1 MNSLAYDIPLFSID
15 GKYDVMSS
23 LKGKVSLITNISS
36 KLGYTP
42 QCSVTWSYA
51 RTCKYLWELQQVH
64 DMFKE
69 RGFSVVGI
77 PCNQFGKMEPK
88 ENLEIQEFIKKAYPF
103 VTFPITEKIEVN
115 GKNEHPLYDFLKGA
129 QKRAYSD
136 TAADGTEAAAAGQ
149 NLAGQAI
156 ARIPH
161 NYEKFL
167 VSREGIMVSRFNWQ
181 DGPLDEEPRIMG
193 AGWTITEA
201 IDELLG

>member
-1 MNSLAYDIPLFSID
+1 MAKSAYDIPLLSID
-15 GKYDVMSS
+15 GSYDVMFS
-23 LKGKVSLITNISS
+23 LKGKVSMITNIAS

-42 QCSVTWSYA
+42 QCSPVWSYA
-51 RTCKYLWELQQVH
+51 RTCKYLWELQTVH
-64 DMFKE
+64 DMFKD

-77 PCNQFGKMEPK
+77 PCNQFGKQEPK
-88 ENLEIQEFIKKAYPF
+88 ENFEIQEFIKKFYPF
-103 VTFPITEKIEVN
+103 VNFPITEKIDVN
-115 GKNEHPLYDFLKGA
+115 GKNEHPLYDFLKGE

-136 TAADGTEAAAAGQ
+136 TTADGTDAAKEGQ

-161 NYEKFL
+161 SYEKFL
-167 VSREGIMVSRFNWQ
+167 LGSNGIVVSRFNWQ
-181 DGPLDEEPRIMG
+181 DGPLDEEPRVMG

>member
-1 MNSLAYDIPLFSID
+1 MSNLAYDIPLLSID
-15 GKYDVMSS
+15 GSYDVMSS
-23 LKGKVSLITNISS
+23 LRGKVSLVTNISS

-64 DMFKE
+64 DMFKD

-88 ENLEIQEFIKKAYPF
+88 ENLEIQEFIKEAYPF
-103 VTFPITEKIEVN
+103 VTFPVTEKIEVN
-115 GKNEHPLYDFLKGA
+115 GKNEHPLYDFLKGT

-136 TAADGTEAAAAGQ
+136 TTADGTEAAKVGQ

>member
-1 MNSLAYDIPLFSID
+1 MNNSAYDISIFSID
-15 GKYDVMSS
+15 NSYDVASS

-51 RTCKYLWELQQVH
+51 RTCKYLWELQQIH

-115 GKNEHPLYDFLKGA
+115 GKNEHPLYDFLKGT

-136 TAADGTEAAAAGQ
+136 TTADGTDAAAAGQ

>member
-1 MNSLAYDIPLFSID
+1 MNPSAYDIPLYSID
-15 GKYDVMSS
+15 GFTNLMDS
-23 LKGKVSLITNISS
+23 LKGKVTLFVNIAS

-42 QCSVTWSYA
+42 QCSPIWSFA
-51 RTCKYLWELQQVH
+51 RTSKNLWELQTVH
-64 DMFKE
+64 DLFKD
-69 RGFSVVGI
+69 RGFSIVGI
-77 PCNQFGKMEPK
+77 PCNQFGKMEPS
-88 ENLEIQEFIKKAYPF
+88 ENEQIEKYIKKVYPF
-103 VTFPITEKIEVN
+103 VSFPISQKIEVN
-115 GKNEHPLYDFLKGA
+115 GKNEHSLYDFLKGP

-136 TAADGTEAAAAGQ
+136 TTADGTQAAKDGQ

>member
-1 MNSLAYDIPLFSID
+1 MNPSAYDIPLLSID
-15 GKYDVMSS
+15 GSKDLMLES
-23 LKGKVSLITNISS
+23 KGKVTLVTNIAS

-42 QCSVTWSYA
+42 QCSPVWSHA
-51 RTCKYLWELQQVH
+51 RTSKNLWELQKVH
-64 DMFKE
+64 DMFKD
-69 RGFSVVGI
+69 RGFSIIGV
-77 PCNQFGKMEPK
+77 PCNQFGKMEPS
-88 ENLEIQEFIKKAYPF
+88 ENNEIKNYIEKVYPF
-103 VTFPITEKIEVN
+103 VSFPISQKIEVN
-115 GKNEHPLYDFLKGA
+115 GKNEHPLYDFLKGP

-136 TAADGTEAAAAGQ
+136 TTADGTEAAKQGQ

-167 VSREGIMVSRFNWQ
+167 LSREGIMVCRFNWQ
-181 DGPLDEEPRIMG
+181 DGPLDEEPRVMG

>member
-1 MNSLAYDIPLFSID
+1 MTTSAHNISLMSID
-15 GKYDVMSS
+15 QSFDIMDS
-23 LKGKVSLITNISS
+23 LRGKVSLITNISS

-42 QCSVTWSYA
+42 KCSPVWSFA
-51 RTCKYLWELQQVH
+51 RTSKYLWELQTIH
-64 DMFKE
+64 DMFKD
-69 RGFSVVGI
+69 RGFSVVGV

-88 ENLEIQEFIKKAYPF
+88 ENDEINSFIKEAYPF
-103 VTFPITEKIEVN
+103 VTFPISEKIEVN
-115 GKNEHPLYDFLKGA
+115 GKNEHPLYDFLKGP

-136 TAADGTEAAAAGQ
+136 TTADGSQAAKDGQ

-167 VSREGIMVSRFNWQ
+167 LSREGIMVCRFNWQ
-181 DGPLDEEPRIMG
+181 DGPLDEEPRVMG